1 MNSEGFFMIRF
12 KEINYLSNKIITNDT
27 LLIRN
32 LNLNNFIK
40 FNQSVKSEDII
51 LLENWFTKNEHCI
64 VKKNNEFIIS

>member
-51 LLENWFTKNEHCI
+51 LLEKL
-64 VKKNNEFIIS
+64 VY

>member
-1 MNSEGFFMIRF
+1 MKIMKQFLQFRIVKMNSEGFFMIRF

-40 FNQSVKSEDII
+40 FNQSVKSRC
-51 LLENWFTKNEHCI
+51 N
-64 VKKNNEFIIS
+64 FIRKLVY